1 MSEFEKH
8 TVIVHNQI
16 NDGNIKSIRILNKYD
31 PQLMFINTPEST
43 DNFIFQSAARHPNG
57 VNLVYSYSRDGSEEI
72 QLLGLSGG
80 TKEDK
85 KEIVNDFDHM
95 LRTNGK
101 EEKFIHISRP
111 TPCEDDVFKWI
122 IHFDKS

>member
-85 KEIVNDFDHM
+85 KEIVYDFDQM
-95 LRTNGK
+95 LHLNAEG
-101 EEKFIHISRP
+101 EKWIHISEP
-111 TPCEDDVFKWI
+111 LLCKNGAYKWI
-122 IHFDKS
+122 IHFGQ